1 MEAVKASSEQDD
13 ALRKDADQASAVIT
27 GPLYNKVVTALA
39 KSLVLKRL
47 PLPLSTA
54 SGGLYGL
61 SPCQH
66 EVRILV
72 LDPASRSVSF
82 SSIGRDQVKAAA
94 FSNLVSISQLPAR
107 LPDNNLETH
116 IKSPPLSNSISGRF
130 NTYLL
135 SSRYTASPDCF
146 LRLLLTDGQV

>member
-1 MEAVKASSEQDD
+1 M
-13 ALRKDADQASAVIT
+13 LTSAVIT
-27 GPLYNKVVTALA
+27 GPLYSTEGCHGSRQVA
-39 KSLVLKRL
+39 LKRL
-47 PLPLSTA
+47 PSPLSI
-54 SGGLYGL
+54 GIWRV

-82 SSIGRDQVKAAA
+82 NSISRDQVKAAA

-116 IKSPPLSNSISGRF
+116 IKSLPLF
-130 NTYLL
+130 N
-135 SSRYTASPDCF
+135 
-146 LRLLLTDGQV
+146 

>member
-1 MEAVKASSEQDD
+1 LYSRA
-13 ALRKDADQASAVIT
+13 IT
-27 GPLYNKVVTALA
+27 AALA
-39 KSLVLKRL
+39 KCQYLK
-47 PLPLSTA
+47 TA
-54 SGGLYGL
+54 IAAQWHWHLAG

-82 SSIGRDQVKAAA
+82 NSISRDQVKAAA

-116 IKSPPLSNSISGRF
+116 IKSLPLF
-130 NTYLL
+130 N
-135 SSRYTASPDCF
+135 
-146 LRLLLTDGQV
+146 

>member
-27 GPLYNKVVTALA
+27 GPFKLYNKVVTAFKA

-54 SGGLYGL
+54 SGGFHGL

-82 SSIGRDQVKAAA
+82 NSIGRDQVKAAA

-116 IKSPPLSNSISGRF
+116 IKSPPLSN
-130 NTYLL
+130 
-135 SSRYTASPDCF
+135 
-146 LRLLLTDGQV
+146 